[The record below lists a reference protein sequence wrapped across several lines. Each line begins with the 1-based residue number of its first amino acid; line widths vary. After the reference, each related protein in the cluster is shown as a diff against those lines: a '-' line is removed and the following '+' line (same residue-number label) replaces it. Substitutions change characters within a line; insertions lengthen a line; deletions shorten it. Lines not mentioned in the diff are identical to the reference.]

1 MIKYVLI
8 PIFVVITL
16 FTTGLVENSFSVE
29 LRDLK
34 TIISNDEAT
43 KEYAVI
49 PNQELLVIP
58 LTDINSIAYYQLNT
72 FDQSYT
78 FQNVT
83 VLEGVVYEDK
93 KSNNDNGA
101 TSGDLD
107 CSDVAAR
114 NFLVGSSDS
123 YNFDRDGD
131 GIGCESSNYYN
142 DYNSLYAVTSDNNS
156 RCPDGFHRSP
166 SGDCERVTDTSGMER
181 CPDGFHRSPS
191 GDCER
196 VTDNNDNDKGSNP
209 CTPIEA
215 SKDHT
220 CTSGS
225 EGIDYSK
232 PNNNDN
238 DASNNDYD
246 NIDNWTDPP
255 AEETT
260 EGNGVEN
267 EESGQQENNENTEE
281 QPNNDEGSSSSDEGS
296 SSSDEGSSS
305 SDEGS
310 SDNN

>member
-8 PIFVVITL
+8 PILVVIIL
-16 FTTGLVENSFSVE
+16 FTTGLVENSFSTE

-43 KEYAVI
+43 KEYEVI

-58 LTDINSIAYYQLNT
+58 LTDINSIAYYHLNT

-83 VLEGVVYEDK
+83 VLEGVVNEDK
-93 KSNNDNGA
+93 KSSNDN
-101 TSGDLD
+101 DKK
-107 CSDVAAR
+107 VAYPR
-114 NFLVGSSDS
+114 VYFTITDTWIFV
-123 YNFDRDGD
+123 YP
-131 GIGCESSNYYN
+131 
-142 DYNSLYAVTSDNNS
+142 SDNN
-156 RCPDGFHRSP
+156 
-166 SGDCERVTDTSGMER
+166 
-181 CPDGFHRSPS
+181 
-191 GDCER
+191 
-196 VTDNNDNDKGSNP
+196 NDDKGSNP

-238 DASNNDYD
+238 DVSNNDYD

-255 AEETT
+255 VEETT
-260 EGNGVEN
+260 ESNGIEN
-267 EESGQQENNENTEE
+267 EETGQQENTGNTEE
-281 QPNNDEGSSSSDEGS
+281 QSNND
-296 SSSDEGSSS
+296 
-305 SDEGS
+305 
-310 SDNN
+310 